1 MQQQFRL
8 TAGLDAGFAVSLK
21 SKPMQTEPI
30 LDMPLFRNCDID
42 TAARIL
48 EKSPGRYTSYKNG
61 DIIAMQ
67 GYACRAVLLLSEGS
81 AYAKMISEEGK
92 EFTLDTLSAPETLAS
107 AFVFS
112 TEGTFPVTII
122 ASGQCGIWSL
132 GRETLRK
139 LVAEDRNILDNY
151 LRIISD
157 HSMFLSRRLNE
168 FALQTLSSRIISYI
182 EHNGTLSNIQEAA
195 FILGVDRPS
204 LSRALS
210 QLMEQ
215 GAIVKTAGGYTIA

>member
-1 MQQQFRL
+1 MQLQFRL
-8 TAGLDAGFAVSLK
+8 IAGLDAGFAVSLK

-48 EKSPGRYTSYKNG
+48 EKSPGRYTSYENG

-112 TEGTFPVTII
+112 TEGTLISWTIT
-122 ASGQCGIWSL
+122 C
-132 GRETLRK
+132 
-139 LVAEDRNILDNY
+139 
-151 LRIISD
+151 
-157 HSMFLSRRLNE
+157 
-168 FALQTLSSRIISYI
+168 ALYQTTACFS
-182 EHNGTLSNIQEAA
+182 AA
-195 FILGVDRPS
+195 G
-204 LSRALS
+204 
-210 QLMEQ
+210 
-215 GAIVKTAGGYTIA
+215 